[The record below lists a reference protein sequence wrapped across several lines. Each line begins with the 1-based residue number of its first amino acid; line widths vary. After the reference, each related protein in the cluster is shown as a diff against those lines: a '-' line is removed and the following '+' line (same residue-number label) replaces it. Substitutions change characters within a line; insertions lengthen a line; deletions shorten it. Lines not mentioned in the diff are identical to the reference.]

1 MVFTLTKIVI
11 TRLSAKNFETG
22 KSDHLPDHPIF
33 KDVKQIFMKEICSL
47 KIEKPAEPILIENGR
62 VFMASA
68 HIGKGLVFAVGD
80 PWLYNE
86 YIDTRRLPADYENA
100 KAGKNLFRWL
110 LENAQCSVQ

>member
-1 MVFTLTKIVI
+1 
-11 TRLSAKNFETG
+11 
-22 KSDHLPDHPIF
+22 
-33 KDVKQIFMKEICSL
+33 MKEICSL
-47 KIEKPAEPILIENGR
+47 KIEKPAEAILIENGR